1 MSYNMLE
8 PIMPDRSKGLS
19 DTEAPAFDHAP
30 VSGGATRLKVT
41 QIGNS
46 LGVILPKELL
56 AKLNVAKGDVLIATD
71 ADGGFRVTV
80 FDPEFDSQMDAA
92 RRIMKERRAV
102 LRELAK

>member
-1 MSYNMLE
+1 MT
-8 PIMPDRSKGLS
+8 DRKKGQS
-19 DTEAPAFDHAP
+19 DNDAPAFDHTQAA
-30 VSGGATRLKVT
+30 GGAVRLKIT

-71 ADGGFRVTV
+71 AEGGFRMTV

-92 RRIMKERRAV
+92 RRIMKTRRTV

>member
-1 MSYNMLE
+1 M
-8 PIMPDRSKGLS
+8 IDRKKGLS
-19 DTEAPAFDHAP
+19 DTETPAFEHGP
-30 VSGGATRLKVT
+30 VSSGATRLKVT

-56 AKLNVAKGDVLIATD
+56 AKLNVTKGDVLIATD

-80 FDPEFDSQMDAA
+80 FDPDFDAQMDAA
-92 RRIMKERRAV
+92 RRIMKDRRAV